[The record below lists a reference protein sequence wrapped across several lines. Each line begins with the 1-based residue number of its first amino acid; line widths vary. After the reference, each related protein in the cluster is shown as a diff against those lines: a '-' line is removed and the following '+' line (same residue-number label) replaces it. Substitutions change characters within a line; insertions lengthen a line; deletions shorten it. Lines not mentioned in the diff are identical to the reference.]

1 MARAA
6 ETLSRDSD
14 FIDCALRTP
23 AVGLETEDVLIEPSV
38 TVADEEDDAVADN
51 DDVADDD
58 EEVTTLLLTLELAV
72 TEELLLLD

>member
-23 AVGLETEDVLIEPSV
+23 AAGLETEDVLIEPSV
-38 TVADEEDDAVADN
+38 TVADEDEAVADN

>member
-23 AVGLETEDVLIEPSV
+23 AAGLETEDVLIEPSV
-38 TVADEEDDAVADN
+38 TVADEDEDVADN
-51 DDVADDD
+51 DEDVADDD

>member
-1 MARAA
+1 MCS

-23 AVGLETEDVLIEPSV
+23 VAGLETEDVLIEPSE
-38 TVADEEDDAVADN
+38 TVADEDDAVADN
-51 DDVADDD
+51 DDVAEDD

>member
-23 AVGLETEDVLIEPSV
+23 VAGLETEDVLIEPSE
-38 TVADEEDDAVADN
+38 TVADEDEAVADN
-51 DDVADDD
+51 VEDVADDV

-72 TEELLLLD
+72 TEELLLLV

>member
-1 MARAA
+1 MARGA

-23 AVGLETEDVLIEPSV
+23 AAGLETEDVLIEPSV
-38 TVADEEDDAVADN
+38 TVADEDGAVADN
-51 DDVADDD
+51 EDVADDD

>member
-23 AVGLETEDVLIEPSV
+23 AAGLETEDVLIEPSV
-38 TVADEEDDAVADN
+38 TVADEDEAVADN
-51 DDVADDD
+51 DVAEDD